1 MAIFWMHKEKKI
13 SGASV
18 HLEEII
24 LPPGNLKTS
33 GWENKFCAAIKS
45 SFEDIK
51 KKLRS
56 RIDSVGTTYLIMDKY
71 DPR

>member
-1 MAIFWMHKEKKI
+1 M
-13 SGASV
+13 

-24 LPPGNLKTS
+24 LPPGNLKMS
-33 GWENKFCAAIKS
+33 EWEDKFCVATGS

-56 RIDSVGTTYLIMDKY
+56 RMDVIGATYLIMGKY
-71 DPR
+71 DPG

>member
-1 MAIFWMHKEKKI
+1 M
-13 SGASV
+13 

-24 LPPGNLKTS
+24 LPPGNLKMS
-33 GWENKFCAAIKS
+33 EWEDKFCVAIGS

-56 RIDSVGTTYLIMDKY
+56 RMDVIGATYLIMGKY
-71 DPR
+71 DPG

>member
-1 MAIFWMHKEKKI
+1 M
-13 SGASV
+13 

-24 LPPGNLKTS
+24 LPPGNLKMS
-33 GWENKFCAAIKS
+33 EWEDKFCIAIES

-56 RIDSVGTTYLIMDKY
+56 RIDFVGAIYLIMDKY
-71 DPR
+71 EPR